1 MSDKFID
8 RDQAV
13 RKGQAYNLAIMSACA
28 QGKINDNEFICKE
41 FLRHYQFANLLQ
53 KASVDQLTI
62 ALNNPE
68 LIEAIT
74 RLNKCLEK

>member
-1 MSDKFID
+1 MLPF
-8 RDQAV
+8 QET
-13 RKGQAYNLAIMSACA
+13 
-28 QGKINDNEFICKE
+28 KINDNEFICKE